1 MWATAH
7 QVWSDWGY
15 GKHEG
20 DGAMFAP
27 AACALDFPV
36 VMYYA
41 SLQIHDRLAEESKL
55 QEAIKTVEQEWFNSL
70 TELVTERNR
79 LKSRLRLVQHGTALA
94 NGSGQALP
102 PPILP
107 DADHYAETR
116 YHYHDV
122 NIF

>member
-1 MWATAH
+1 MWDSAH
-7 QVWSDWGY
+7 KVWSGWGY

-20 DGAMFAP
+20 DSAMFAP
-27 AACALDFPV
+27 SACALDFPV
-36 VMYYA
+36 AMYYA
-41 SLQIHDRLAEESKL
+41 SMQSNERSAEESKL
-55 QEAIKTVEQEWFNSL
+55 KEAIDKVEQEWFTSV

-94 NGSGQALP
+94 KGSGRALP
-102 PPILP
+102 PPIQA